1 MKQTAP
7 LIFDI
12 ETNGLDPDKVHCLV
26 TRQYGITKTFTG
38 NEILNGID
46 TLKDNLVVGHNVIK
60 YDLPVLKKLYGYEHS
75 EELVHDTLVLSRL
88 IYPDIKQLDVKLLH
102 KGRIKPH
109 LVNRHNLESWG
120 CRLDMLKGDFG
131 KANASWSSFSKE
143 MLEYCI
149 QDVKITEKLYAYL
162 TNKDFSKQ
170 SIALEHRVAQILFE
184 QEKKGLG
191 FDEKKAIELH
201 GKLLK
206 RTNKIKENLSVKFG
220 SWEEDLG
227 EFIPKVNNKKLGYIK
242 GQPIRK
248 KKTVVFNPSSRQHI
262 ANRFYKFY
270 NWKPEKFTEHGQ
282 PIVDEDVLKGLNY
295 PEAKELYE
303 YLSIEKRLGFI
314 SDGNNAWLKVNKFG
328 RIHTHYVTNIITGR
342 MSSRSPNLQQVP
354 SINTPY
360 GKECRELFVPSKG
373 YVLVGADASGLEARC
388 LAHYIYNYTGGK
400 EYVDLILNGDIHT
413 YNMNIMGIT
422 NRGHAKNA
430 FYAILYG
437 CSYKK
442 LSEMLKI
449 DVRDGKKLL
458 DRFYLG
464 LPFLKEI
471 RQDINEKLEAVG
483 HIKAIDGRKLQIRS
497 AHSSLNSLIQSCGAI
512 IMKKALTLLWETIK
526 THDAF
531 VVANI
536 HDEFQIETR
545 EMLAETVGKIA
556 ITSIEEAGKHF
567 QLRVPITGEY
577 KVGKNWAE
585 TH

>member
-1 MKQTAP
+1 
-7 LIFDI
+7 
-12 ETNGLDPDKVHCLV
+12 
-26 TRQYGITKTFTG
+26 
-38 NEILNGID
+38 
-46 TLKDNLVVGHNVIK
+46 
-60 YDLPVLKKLYGYEHS
+60 
-75 EELVHDTLVLSRL
+75 
-88 IYPDIKQLDVKLLH
+88 
-102 KGRIKPH
+102 
-109 LVNRHNLESWG
+109 
-120 CRLDMLKGDFG
+120 
-131 KANASWSSFSKE
+131 
-143 MLEYCI
+143 
-149 QDVKITEKLYAYL
+149 
-162 TNKDFSKQ
+162 
-170 SIALEHRVAQILFE
+170 
-184 QEKKGLG
+184 
-191 FDEKKAIELH
+191 
-201 GKLLK
+201 
-206 RTNKIKENLSVKFG
+206 
-220 SWEEDLG
+220 
-227 EFIPKVNNKKLGYIK
+227 
-242 GQPIRK
+242 
-248 KKTVVFNPSSRQHI
+248 
-262 ANRFYKFY
+262 
-270 NWKPEKFTEHGQ
+270 
-282 PIVDEDVLKGLNY
+282 
-295 PEAKELYE
+295 
-303 YLSIEKRLGFI
+303 
-314 SDGNNAWLKVNKFG
+314 
-328 RIHTHYVTNIITGR
+328 

-360 GKECRELFVPSKG
+360 GKECRELFVPSEG

>member
-1 MKQTAP
+1 MNKTTP

-26 TRQYGITKTFTG
+26 IRKNGETNSFVG
-38 NEILNGID
+38 NDILNGLD
-46 TLKDNLVVGHNVIK
+46 MLKDNLVVGHNIIK
-60 YDLPVLKKLYGYEHS
+60 YDLPVLKKLYDYSHNEN
-75 EELVHDTLVLSRL
+75 LVHDTLVFSRL

-102 KGRIKPH
+102 SGKIRTH
-109 LVNRHNLESWG
+109 LVNKHNLESWG
-120 CRLDMLKGDFG
+120 CRLNCEKGDYG
-131 KANASWSSFSKE
+131 KANASWSSFSNE

-149 QDVKITEKLYAYL
+149 QDTKITEKLYGYL
-162 TNKDFSKQ
+162 TNKNFSDQ
-170 SIALEHRVAQILFE
+170 SIALEHEIAHILYE
-184 QEKKGLG
+184 QEMKGIG

-201 GKLLK
+201 AKLLK
-206 RTNKIKENLSVKFG
+206 RTNKLKENLAKSFG
-220 SWEEDLG
+220 SWEVDLG
-227 EFIPKVNNKKLGYIK
+227 TFTPKVNNKKLGYIK
-242 GQPIRK
+242 GKPIRK

-262 ANRFYKFY
+262 ANRFQKLY

-282 PIVDEDVLKGLNY
+282 PIVDEDVLKELKF
-295 PEAKELYE
+295 PEAKDLYE
-303 YLSIEKRLGFI
+303 YLSIEKRLGFL
-314 SDGNNAWLKVNKFG
+314 SDGTNAWLKVHKFG
-328 RIHTHYVTNIITGR
+328 RLHTHYVTNIITGR

-354 SINTPY
+354 SMNTPY
-360 GKECRELFVPSKG
+360 GKECRELFVPSDG

-400 EYVDLILNGDIHT
+400 EYVDLILKGDIHT
-413 YNMNIMGIT
+413 YNMNVMGIT

-449 DVRDGKKLL
+449 DIKEGKKLL

-471 RQDINEKLEAVG
+471 RQDIVEKLEAVG
-483 HIKAIDGRKLQIRS
+483 HINAIDGRKLQIRS
-497 AHSSLNSLIQSCGAI
+497 THSSLNSLIQSCGAI
-512 IMKKALTLLWETIK
+512 IMKKALTLLWNALK
-526 THDAF
+526 DHDAF

-536 HDEFQIETR
+536 HDEFQIEAR
-545 EMLAETVGKIA
+545 KELAESVGQVAVK
-556 ITSIEEAGKHF
+556 SIEEAGKHF
-567 QLRVPITGEY
+567 NLRVPITGEF
-577 KVGKNWAE
+577 KIGKNWAE